1 MVRSQRNNGFTGF
14 QKGIEILMDNIK
26 IIDVKVDK
34 CSFTFFEVYCTIF
47 I

>member
-26 IIDVKVDK
+26 NVDVKVHK
-34 CSFTFFEVYCTIF
+34 SSFTF
-47 I
+47 